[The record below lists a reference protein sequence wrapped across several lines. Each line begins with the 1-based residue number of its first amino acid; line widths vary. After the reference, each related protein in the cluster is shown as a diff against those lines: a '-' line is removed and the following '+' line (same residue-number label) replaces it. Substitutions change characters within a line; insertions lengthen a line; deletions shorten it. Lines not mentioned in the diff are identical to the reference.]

1 MITTSKVTHM
11 IGFED
16 LLTFDSVKLFK
27 QTMYQI
33 LNSRIKGSIMKY
45 LRFINQVTFVVA
57 ELHRTELV
65 QSNRV
70 ARKFW
75 RRSMSKCHEETLS
88 GGHLYLIIRY

>member
-70 ARKFW
+70 A
-75 RRSMSKCHEETLS
+75 
-88 GGHLYLIIRY
+88 